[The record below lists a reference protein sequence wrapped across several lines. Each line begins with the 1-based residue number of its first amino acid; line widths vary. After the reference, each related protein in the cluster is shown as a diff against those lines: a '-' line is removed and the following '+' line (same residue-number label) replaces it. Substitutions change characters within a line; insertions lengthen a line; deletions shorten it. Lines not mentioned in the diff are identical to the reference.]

1 MLRMTRWN
9 PFEELT
15 SLHSEMERVLGRSWG
30 DYPAWK
36 QWSWTPAT
44 DISSGKKGWTVRM
57 ALPGVD
63 LKDVHVDLYHNVL
76 TVIGERTL
84 NEKKTEPHVSE
95 IAYGR
100 FERSF
105 TLPENV
111 AAEKVN
117 ANFENGMLEL
127 TLPVSEAAKPR
138 RIEIGN
144 TVPRK
149 AA

>member
-15 SLHSEMERVLGRSWG
+15 NLHSEMDRVFGGPRGLYAAGKESSWEP
-30 DYPAWK
+30 DAE
-36 QWSWTPAT
+36 
-44 DISSGKKGWTVRM
+44 ISSGNEGWTVRM
-57 ALPGVD
+57 ALPGID
-63 LKDVHVDLYHNVL
+63 SKDVHIDLQNKVL
-76 TVIGERTL
+76 TVTGERAL
-84 NEKKTEPHVSE
+84 DGEKIEPHLSE

-111 AAEKVN
+111 AQEKVN
-117 ANFENGMLEL
+117 ASFEKGMLEL

-138 RIEIGN
+138 RIEIG
-144 TVPRK
+144 
-149 AA
+149 